1 MKIAFAFLFMMIG
14 CGNVVAQS
22 KEVAIEDL
30 KWVAVV
36 SESEASFTF
45 PPTNKENFSWYKRE
59 TPTDNLEYTWSV
71 IIGDDKSGYEFGP
84 VLFKPGGT
92 RPRSGSLSDLIKAC
106 QQSLWHNSADGGDN
120 IGDYGNANVK
130 GGKVRIKIN
139 DGALIKKLFEAKP
152 KTVEMTI
159 YTPSFN
165 LSKHVSVTY
174 GE

>member
-1 MKIAFAFLFMMIG
+1 MIC

-22 KEVAIEDL
+22 KEVANEAL
-30 KWVAVV
+30 KWVAVG
-36 SESEASFTF
+36 SESDASFTF
-45 PPTNKENFSWYKRE
+45 PATNKKRLAWYKKA
-59 TPTDNLEYTWSV
+59 TPNDMLEYSWSV
-71 IIGDDKSGYEFGP
+71 IIGDDKLGYQFGP
-84 VLFKPGGT
+84 VLFKRGGT

-106 QQSLWHNSADGGDN
+106 QQSLWHNSAEGGDN
-120 IGDYGNANVK
+120 IGDYGNADVK

-165 LSKHVSVTY
+165 LSKPVSVTY
-174 GE
+174 GK

>member
-1 MKIAFAFLFMMIG
+1 MKIAFAFLFMMIC
-14 CGNVVAQS
+14 CGKLFAQS
-22 KEVAIEDL
+22 KEVAVEDL

-36 SESEASFTF
+36 SETEASFTF
-45 PPTNKENFSWYKRE
+45 PPTNKEKFSWYKKE

-71 IIGDDKSGYEFGP
+71 ILGDDKSGYEFGP

-92 RPRSGSLSDLIKAC
+92 RPRSGSLLDLIKAC
-106 QQSLWHNSADGGDN
+106 QHSLWHNSDEAGDLIGG
-120 IGDYGNANVK
+120 YGNANVK
-130 GGKVRIKIN
+130 DGKVRIKVN

-159 YTPSFN
+159 YTPGFN

-174 GE
+174 RK

>member
-1 MKIAFAFLFMMIG
+1 MKIAFAFLFLMIC
-14 CGNVVAQS
+14 CGNVFAQS
-22 KEVAIEDL
+22 KEVAVEDL
-30 KWVAVV
+30 KWAAVV
-36 SESEASFTF
+36 SETEASFTF
-45 PPTNKENFSWYKRE
+45 PPTNKEKFSWYKTE

-71 IIGDDKSGYEFGP
+71 ILGDDKSGYEFGP

-106 QQSLWHNSADGGDN
+106 QQSLWHNSAEGGDN
-120 IGDYGNANVK
+120 IGDYGNADVK
-130 GGKVRIKIN
+130 GGKVRIIN
-139 DGALIKKLFEAKP
+139 DSALIKKLFEAKP

-174 GE
+174 GK